1 MKNKIGYALVCF
13 YEASTGGHGSAE
25 VSKSLYECLPK
36 KNSKLFEIK
45 KKKIFSYLENYKF
58 NYLENIYKFF
68 YILIIINQ
76 LKKFISK
83 YNKKII
89 IIEGASWIGYT
100 YIFFKI
106 IKIFFPK
113 ILTIYHAHNIEY
125 DVRKK
130 RNNHIISF
138 ITKIIEK
145 NVYKLINFSTA
156 VSEEDQKRL
165 KKLYNVNAYIFQNG
179 INKNRLLLRKPEF
192 DLPKK
197 YIIYSGSYSYK
208 FNKITINKIITKI
221 MPVIL
226 KKFKDVKLII
236 TGKDFPKEKFIKYNF
251 IRNYKNL
258 EKKELNYLIKKSLFM
273 FTPMNNS
280 PGTKLKVIETLLLGA
295 NLITSKSGIKGVKFV
310 KSNNLFIYSSIN
322 KMYQYIYYLIRHHKE
337 DKTSSISQSN
347 KFYFKNYLMENILKN
362 FFTEIKL
369 FKNA

>member
-1 MKNKIGYALVCF
+1 MENKIGYALVCF
-13 YEASTGGHGSAE
+13 YEASIGGHGSAE

-45 KKKIFSYLENYKF
+45 KKKIFFFLENCKF

-68 YILIIINQ
+68 YILIIVNK
-76 LKKFISK
+76 LKKFINK

-106 IKIFFPK
+106 IRIFFPK
-113 ILTIYHAHNIEY
+113 ILIIYHAHNIEY

-130 RNNHIISF
+130 RNNAIISF

-179 INKNRLLLRKPEF
+179 INKNRLSLKKPKF
-192 DLPKK
+192 NLPKK

-208 FNKITINKIITKI
+208 FNKITLNKIITKI

-236 TGKDFPKEKFIKYNF
+236 TGRDFPKEKFTKYNF

-295 NLITSKSGIKGVKFV
+295 NLITSRSGIKGIKFV
-310 KSNNLFIYSSIN
+310 KSDNLFIYSNIN
-322 KMYQYIYYLIRHHKE
+322 KMYQYIYYLIRNHKE
-337 DKTSSISQSN
+337 DKANNISPSN
-347 KFYFKNYLMENILKN
+347 NFYFKNYLMENILKT
-362 FFTEIKL
+362 FFTKIKL
-369 FKNA
+369 SKNA

>member
-1 MKNKIGYALVCF
+1 MENKIGYALVCF
-13 YEASTGGHGSAE
+13 YEASIGGHGSAE

-45 KKKIFSYLENYKF
+45 KKKIFFFLENCKF

-68 YILIIINQ
+68 YILVIINK
-76 LKKFISK
+76 LKKFINK

-106 IKIFFPK
+106 IRIFFPK
-113 ILTIYHAHNIEY
+113 ILIIYHAHNIEY

-130 RNNHIISF
+130 RNNAIISF

-156 VSEEDQKRL
+156 VSEEDKKRL

-179 INKNRLLLRKPEF
+179 INKKRLSLRKPKF
-192 DLPKK
+192 NLPKK

-208 FNKITINKIITKI
+208 FNKITINKIISKI
-221 MPVIL
+221 MPTIL

-236 TGKDFPKEKFIKYNF
+236 TGRDFPKEKFIKYNF

-295 NLITSKSGIKGVKFV
+295 NLITSRNGIKGIKFV
-310 KSNNLFIYSSIN
+310 KSDNLFIYSNIN
-322 KMYQYIYYLIRHHKE
+322 KMYQYIYYLIRNHKE
-337 DKTSSISQSN
+337 DKANNISPLN
-347 KFYFKNYLMENILKN
+347 NFYSKNYLMENILKN
-362 FFTEIKL
+362 FFAEIKL
-369 FKNA
+369 SKNA

>member
-1 MKNKIGYALVCF
+1 MKHKIGYALVCF
-13 YEASTGGHGSAE
+13 YEASIGGHGSAE

-45 KKKIFSYLENYKF
+45 KKKIFFYLENYKF
-58 NYLENIYKFF
+58 CYLENIYKFF
-68 YILIIINQ
+68 YILIIVNQ
-76 LKKFISK
+76 LKNFISK

-106 IKIFFPK
+106 IRFFFPK
-113 ILTIYHAHNIEY
+113 ILIIYHAHNIEY

-130 RNNHIISF
+130 RNSYIISF

-145 NVYKLINFSTA
+145 KIYKLIDFSTA

-165 KKLYNVNAYIFQNG
+165 KQLYNVNAYIFQNG
-179 INKNRLLLRKPEF
+179 INKKRLLLKKPEF

-208 FNKITINKIITKI
+208 FNKFTINKIITKI
-221 MPVIL
+221 MPIIL
-226 KKFKDVKLII
+226 KKFQDVKLII
-236 TGKDFPKEKFIKYNF
+236 TGKDFPREKFTKYNF
-251 IRNYKNL
+251 ITNYQNL
-258 EKKELNYLIKKSLFM
+258 EKEKLNYLIKKSLFM

-280 PGTKLKVIETLLLGA
+280 PGTKLKVIETLLLGG
-295 NLITSKSGIKGVKFV
+295 NLITSKSAIKGVKFV
-310 KSNNLFIYSSIN
+310 KSENLFVYSNIN
-322 KMYQYIYYLIRHHKE
+322 KMYQYIYYLILNHK
-337 DKTSSISQSN
+337 KNKARNINLSN
-347 KFYFKNYLMENILKN
+347 KFYFKNYLMENILKK

>member
-45 KKKIFSYLENYKF
+45 KKKLFSCLESYKI
-58 NYLENIYKFF
+58 NYLENIYKLF
-68 YILIIINQ
+68 YILIIISQ

-83 YNKKII
+83 YNKKVI

-106 IKIFFPK
+106 IRFFFPK

-130 RNNHIISF
+130 RNNFIISF

-145 NVYKLINFSTA
+145 KVYKLINFSTA

-179 INKNRLLLRKPEF
+179 INKQRLLLRKPEF
-192 DLPKK
+192 SLPEK

-208 FNKITINKIITKI
+208 FNKITINKIIYRI
-221 MPVIL
+221 MPLIL
-226 KKFKDVKLII
+226 KKFRDVKLII

-251 IRNYKNL
+251 IKNYKNL

-273 FTPMNNS
+273 FTPMSSS

-295 NLITSKSGIKGVKFV
+295 NLITSRSGIKGIKFV
-310 KSNNLFIYSSIN
+310 KSENLFIYSNIN
-322 KMYQYIYYLIRHHKE
+322 KMYQYIYYLIRKHTE
-337 DKTSSISQSN
+337 DKANRISQSN
-347 KFYFKNYLMENILKN
+347 NFYFKNYLMENILKN

>member
-1 MKNKIGYALVCF
+1 MKIKIGYGLVCF

-45 KKKIFSYLENYKF
+45 KKKIFSFLENYKF
-58 NYLENIYKFF
+58 NYIENIYKLF
-68 YILIIINQ
+68 YILIIISQ
-76 LKKFISK
+76 LKKFINK

-106 IKIFFPK
+106 IRILFPK
-113 ILTIYHAHNIEY
+113 LFIIYHAHNIEY

-130 RNNHIISF
+130 RNNPIIYF

-145 NVYKLINFSTA
+145 KVYEQINFSTA
-156 VSEEDQKRL
+156 VSREDQKRL
-165 KKLYNVNAYIFQNG
+165 KKLYNVNAYIFKNG
-179 INKNRLLLRKPEF
+179 INRKRLLLKKPRF
-192 DLPKK
+192 NLPKK

-226 KKFKDVKLII
+226 KKFKDIKLII
-236 TGKDFPKEKFIKYNF
+236 TGKDFPKEEFIKYNF
-251 IRNYKNL
+251 IINYKNL
-258 EKKELNYLIKKSLFM
+258 DKKELNYLIKKSLFM
-273 FTPMNNS
+273 FTPMNIS

-295 NLITSKSGIKGVKFV
+295 NLITSKSGIKGIKFV
-310 KSNNLFIYSSIN
+310 KSANLFVYSNIN
-322 KMYQYIYYLIRHHKE
+322 KMYQYIYYLIRNHK
-337 DKTSSISQSN
+337 KNKVNNISPSN
-347 KFYFKNYLMENILKN
+347 KFYFKNYLMENILKK
-362 FFTEIKL
+362 FFKEIKL

>member
-45 KKKIFSYLENYKF
+45 KKSLFTYLENYNF

-68 YILIIINQ
+68 YIFIIINQ
-76 LKKFISK
+76 LKKFIKK

-89 IIEGASWIGYT
+89 IIEGASWIGYA

-106 IKIFFPK
+106 IRIFFPK
-113 ILTIYHAHNIEY
+113 ILIIYHAHNIEY

-130 RNNHIISF
+130 RNNYIISF

-145 NVYKLINFSTA
+145 KVYKQINFTTA

-165 KKLYNVNAYIFQNG
+165 KKLYKVNAYIFQNG

-192 DLPKK
+192 NLPKK

-208 FNKITINKIITKI
+208 FNKIAINKIITRI
-221 MPVIL
+221 MPSIL
-226 KKFKDVKLII
+226 KKFNDIKLII
-236 TGKDFPKEKFIKYNF
+236 TGKDLPKEKFIEYDF

-273 FTPMNNS
+273 LTPMTNS

-295 NLITSKSGIKGVKFV
+295 NLITSKNGIKGVKFV
-310 KSNNLFIYSSIN
+310 KSENLFIYSNIN
-322 KMYQYIYYLIRHHKE
+322 RMYQYIYYLIRNHK
-337 DKTSSISQSN
+337 KINNISLSN
-347 KFYFKNYLMENILKN
+347 KFYLKNYLMENILSN
-362 FFTEIKL
+362 FFKEIKL